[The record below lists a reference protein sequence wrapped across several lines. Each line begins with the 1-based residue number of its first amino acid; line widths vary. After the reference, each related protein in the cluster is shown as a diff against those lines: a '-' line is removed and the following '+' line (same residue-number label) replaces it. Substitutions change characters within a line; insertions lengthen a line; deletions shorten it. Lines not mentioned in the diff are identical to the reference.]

1 MLCREQEDIRLMFIP
16 TNRQDFRVQYLANIW
31 CDFYGTSHKSF
42 NHYTLLFFINRIEV
56 WKWRMYLLWRYWG
69 QRHLKAFTLI
79 YSQAFFFLLTYIYM
93 LFSFHSLYCKFFQ
106 CLLPQVLSVSS
117 LIARSAPLSFC
128 TLTTDISANTDSNLF
143 QWKLFVPLFH
153 KITICPTCTAFQL
166 CIGSVN
172 VIFSPDSG
180 RSSLVLHLL
189 ESSALLNTILLCP
202 NFTLHIFSSLLCP
215 SSCACA
221 SMFYV
226 FFLLFVSV

>member
-1 MLCREQEDIRLMFIP
+1 MISTGHH
-16 TNRQDFRVQYLANIW
+16 TNHLIITRCYSSSIESK
-31 CDFYGTSHKSF
+31 YGSGECIYYEGTEASVTWKPSLSS
-42 NHYTLLFFINRIEV
+42 TLR
-56 WKWRMYLLWRYWG
+56 
-69 QRHLKAFTLI
+69 
-79 YSQAFFFLLTYIYM
+79 SFFFLLTYIYM

-189 ESSALLNTILLCP
+189 ESSALP
-202 NFTLHIFSSLLCP
+202 QYYPTLS
-215 SSCACA
+215 
-221 SMFYV
+221 
-226 FFLLFVSV
+226 